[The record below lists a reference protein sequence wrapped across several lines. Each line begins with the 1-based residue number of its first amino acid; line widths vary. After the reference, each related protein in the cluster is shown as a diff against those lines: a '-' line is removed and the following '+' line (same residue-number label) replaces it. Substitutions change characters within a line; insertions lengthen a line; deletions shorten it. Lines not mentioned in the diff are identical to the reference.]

1 MAKREN
7 IKETETVKVL
17 RKKLREAEEKISELE
32 SNAELIL
39 YASLEKINSVYNEYL
54 QLNPHRISFSKK
66 EQFDMSVSD
75 VLWIHNTHK
84 RLKTVY
90 LKNKIL
96 NVAKDAETD
105 NIISNTDRVRFD
117 NLLSMID
124 LSENFLVKVTRK
136 FAVNVAYFNLNNN
149 FLELNI
155 KSENSTPVPSIRI
168 SKDNLANFKLKK
180 ENYTNIISYHK
191 QLVSSHF

>member
-1 MAKREN
+1 MAKQEN
-7 IKETETVKVL
+7 IKETATVKVL

-39 YASLEKINSVYNEYL
+39 YVSLEKINTVYTEYL
-54 QLNPHRISFSKK
+54 QLNPHRISFSNK

-124 LSENFLVKVTRK
+124 LSENFLVKVTRE

-168 SKDNLANFKLKK
+168 SKNYLANFKLKK

>member
-39 YASLEKINSVYNEYL
+39 YASLEKINTVYAEYL
-54 QLNPHRISFSKK
+54 KLNPHRISFSNK

-75 VLWIHNTHK
+75 VLWIHNTH
-84 RLKTVY
+84 RQLKTVY

-105 NIISNTDRVRFD
+105 NIISNTDSVNFD
-117 NLLSMID
+117 TLLSKID
-124 LSENFLVKVTRK
+124 LSKNCLVQVTKK
-136 FAVNVAYFNLNNN
+136 FAVNVEYFNLDNNY
-149 FLELNI
+149 LKLNI
-155 KSENSTPVPSIRI
+155 KSENSTPVPAIRI
-168 SKDNLANFKLKK
+168 SKNYIANFKLKK

>member
-1 MAKREN
+1 MAKQEN
-7 IKETETVKVL
+7 IKETATVKVL

-39 YASLEKINSVYNEYL
+39 YVSLEKINTVYTEYL
-54 QLNPHRISFSKK
+54 QLNPHRISFSNK

-124 LSENFLVKVTRK
+124 LSENFLVKVTRE
-136 FAVNVAYFNLNNN
+136 FAVKVAYFNLNNN

-168 SKDNLANFKLKK
+168 SKNYLANFKLKK